1 MHLVLTSVHRRW
13 ARTAD
18 SLERVVSAFGLT
30 AKSPTLNML
39 FNFKTVLFTA
49 VTLLFAGQAAA
60 SALIATDPE
69 RSQLTLAVSTVSA
82 CNCPNNC
89 SYKAGHSCKYKAG
102 PSTSSSTVD
111 GRCTEVS
118 GTLTCVPK

>member
-1 MHLVLTSVHRRW
+1 
-13 ARTAD
+13 
-18 SLERVVSAFGLT
+18 
-30 AKSPTLNML
+30 ML
-39 FNFKTVLFTA
+39 FNFKAILFTA

-60 SALIATDPE
+60 SALIATDP
-69 RSQLTLAVSTVSA
+69 VSA

-102 PSTSSSTVD
+102 PSTSSSTID
-111 GRCTEVS
+111 GRCTDVG